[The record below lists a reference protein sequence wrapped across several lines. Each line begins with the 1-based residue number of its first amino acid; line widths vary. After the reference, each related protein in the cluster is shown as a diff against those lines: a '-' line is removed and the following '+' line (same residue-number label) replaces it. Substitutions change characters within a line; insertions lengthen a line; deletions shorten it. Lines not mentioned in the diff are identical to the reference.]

1 MSAAVLEAPAATAGG
16 ADFTLE
22 VNSKKPCVMCD
33 ATFRGLDKK
42 GIAYTVGDAK
52 NDAVR
57 ELGLS
62 YGVMQAPF
70 VVVRNA
76 AGEIVDTW
84 GGFNPPKID
93 EWAERLPLTPEAA
106 AKKAAEIA
114 AAEPLL
120 AA

>member
-1 MSAAVLEAPAATAGG
+1 MSVH
-16 ADFTLE
+16 TLE

-42 GIAYTVGDAK
+42 GVAYTIGDAK
-52 NDAVR
+52 NEAVR
-57 ELGLS
+57 ELGIS

-93 EWAERLPLTPEAA
+93 EWAPQLAQKVTSIAP
-106 AKKAAEIA
+106 AEESVLIA
-114 AAEPLL
+114 A
-120 AA
+120 